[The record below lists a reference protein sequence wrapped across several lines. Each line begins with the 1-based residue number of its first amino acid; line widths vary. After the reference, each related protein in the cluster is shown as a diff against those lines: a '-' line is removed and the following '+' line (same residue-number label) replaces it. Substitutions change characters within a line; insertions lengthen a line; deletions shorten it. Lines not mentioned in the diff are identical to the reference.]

1 MLSEEEKA
9 LAFLEEFELL
19 DDDLALSSDTNE
31 TADVRGSGL
40 EPPQWPLATATVAA
54 DDSSGR
60 DRDCANTA
68 PETSDNNNKKKK
80 KPRPKKVSANSNR
93 VRNARREEL
102 VYLRGKVSDLETKLE
117 ELKKNDSK
125 DDHHLC
131 ARANRAITTRP
142 SSEQR
147 EMLFSVWAEIASRQF
162 AERQQ
167 AELKNIR
174 LKMLLE
180 SQIKVGKGLEKL
192 LNNRS
197 NTQVS
202 CSSHLRLPALMDS

>member
-60 DRDCANTA
+60 DRDCAKTA
-68 PETSDNNNKKKK
+68 PDTSDNNNKKKK

-125 DDHHLC
+125 SKDERHLC
-131 ARANRAITTRP
+131 ARANRAMTTRP

-202 CSSHLRLPALMDS
+202 CKLPALMDS